1 MDITNV
7 EFIKSSPDLK
17 SCPKEGPPEY
27 AFAGRSNV
35 GKSSLLNFLVN
46 THNLAKTSSTPG
58 KTRLINHYLVNQS
71 WYLVDLPGYGYAQ
84 TGKQKRDAFKDFLE
98 DYLLHRTTLSCLF
111 VLIDIRHKP
120 LKSDLDFINRAGNAG
135 IPMALV
141 FTKSDKVSSTTAESQ
156 LTQYRNKLLEIWEE
170 LPPIFVT
177 SSLKRSGS
185 EKILSF
191 IEKCNAH
198 YAKS

>member
-1 MDITNV
+1 MDITSV

-58 KTRLINHYLVNQS
+58 KTRLINHYLVNNS
-71 WYLVDLPGYGYAQ
+71 WYLVDLPGYGYARA
-84 TGKQKRDAFKDFLE
+84 GKQKRDAFKSILE
-98 DYLLHRTTLSCLF
+98 DFLLHRTTLACLF
-111 VLIDIRHKP
+111 VLVDIRHKP

-135 IPMALV
+135 IPMALA
-141 FTKSDKVSSTTAESQ
+141 FTKKDKVSSTVAAAQITN
-156 LTQYRNKLLEIWEE
+156 YRNKLLEIWEE

-177 SSLKRSGS
+177 SSEKKTGS
-185 EKILSF
+185 NEILAF
-191 IEKCNAH
+191 IEKSNAH

>member
-58 KTRLINHYLVNQS
+58 KTRLINHYLVNKS
-71 WYLVDLPGYGYAQ
+71 WYLVDLPGYGFAQ
-84 TGKQKRDAFKDFLE
+84 TGKQKRDAFKNILD

-120 LKSDLDFINRAGNAG
+120 LQSDLDFINRSGNAG

-141 FTKSDKVSSTTAESQ
+141 FTKSDKVSSTAADSQ
-156 LTQYRNKLLEIWEE
+156 ITQYRNKLMEIWEE
-170 LPPIFVT
+170 LPPIFIT
-177 SSLKRSGS
+177 SSLKRNGS
-185 EKILSF
+185 EKILDF
-191 IEKCNAH
+191 IEGCNAH
-198 YAKS
+198 FAKS

>member
-1 MDITNV
+1 MDITSV

-17 SCPKEGPPEY
+17 SCPNEGPPEY

-35 GKSSLLNFLVN
+35 GKSSLLNLLVN

-58 KTRLINHYLVNQS
+58 KTRLINHYLVNNS

-84 TGKQKRDAFKDFLE
+84 AGKQKRDAFKSILE
-98 DYLLHRTTLSCLF
+98 DFLLHRTTLSCLF

-120 LKSDLDFINRAGNAG
+120 LQSDLDFINRAGTAG

-141 FTKSDKVSSTTAESQ
+141 FTKKDKVSSTAAEMQ
-156 LTQYRNKLLEIWEE
+156 LSHYRNKLLEIWED
-170 LPPIFVT
+170 LPPIFMT
-177 SSLKRSGS
+177 SSLKRTGS
-185 EKILSF
+185 DKILAF
-191 IEKCNAH
+191 IEKSNKH
-198 YAKS
+198 FAKS